1 MSGVSHRLQDFT
13 LLFIIATT
21 IGTVLRGFFKQLVIV
36 LAHDLTQ
43 HASLDVV
50 SHALRKMMHFRY
62 LKRPALVPIR
72 LEQVVSNLL
81 ILGIQKVH
89 PVIIA
94 IVHVGHHVLLN

>member
-1 MSGVSHRLQDFT
+1 MLNCCAVHIHVAIVRIRHGMDGDASLAHKARGSMSGVSHRLQDFT

-50 SHALRKMMHFRY
+50 SHALRKMVHF
-62 LKRPALVPIR
+62 
-72 LEQVVSNLL
+72 
-81 ILGIQKVH
+81 
-89 PVIIA
+89 
-94 IVHVGHHVLLN
+94 